1 MRLVKGEEIL
11 TTLKDFLKE
20 KKIKGGMIF
29 GIGAGK
35 EFTIGYYDL
44 VRKHYIKRFIKEECE
59 IISLLGNITLLE
71 GDVFIHCHILLSLP
85 NFSTI
90 GGHLFSGT
98 ITATGEIFIHPFPIK
113 ILRQK
118 SEEIGLNLLDL

>member
-1 MRLVKGEEIL
+1 M
-11 TTLKDFLKE
+11 
-20 KKIKGGMIF
+20 

-44 VRKHYIKRFIKEECE
+44 LRKHYLKRFVSEECE
-59 IISLLGNITLLE
+59 IVSLFGNIALLE
-71 GDVFIHCHILLSLP
+71 GEVFIHCHVVLSLP
-85 NFSTI
+85 NFSTV

-98 ITATGEIFIHPFPIK
+98 VTATAEIFILPSPMK